1 MDAEL
6 KERFFLAGQESPDC
20 WLLQALSLKAAA
32 DRLDW
37 KAHPP
42 RDDEPT
48 VSFLKE
54 YHLLLG
60 LSFENLLKGYI
71 SLVRLERGETLS
83 LPSSCYTH
91 RLEKL
96 VNRPECAELKISESE
111 VSVLTRLSPYIE
123 WAGRYPL
130 PKEFSNMILVTS
142 SPERDEEKALWDRL
156 EFLLFDRA
164 WIMKGGPESMG
175 GNKLY
180 MKRRT

>member
-6 KERFFLAGQESPDC
+6 KERFFLAGQESPGG
-20 WLLQALSLKAAA
+20 WLLQALNLKAAA

-37 KAHPP
+37 KTYPP

-96 VNRPECAELKISESE
+96 ANRQECAELKISKGEIE
-111 VSVLTRLSPYIE
+111 VLTRLSPYIE

-130 PKEFSNMILVTS
+130 PKEFSNMIVVCS
-142 SPERDEEKALWDRL
+142 GSREEEKALWDRL
-156 EFLLFDRA
+156 YFMLFDLA
-164 WIMKGGPESMG
+164 WIMKGGLESMG